1 MRTVLTLMVVS
12 LLALPAVA
20 DWRQFRGNDTT
31 SSDSSCILPDQWTAD
46 GENIAW
52 KVELPGRGPS
62 SPIVVGDKVIVTTAS
77 GADSEQLHVLCYSA
91 EEGKLLW
98 QRNFW
103 ATGRTFSHSQSTPAA
118 PSPVSDGKHIFAF
131 FGSNDLACLD
141 LDGNLLWYRG
151 LGHEH
156 PKAGNDVG
164 MASSPLVIDDTVIVQ
179 IENQGDSFAAGIDA
193 ANGQTRWFLPRDEKA
208 NWASP
213 IAITSS
219 DPSHKNVAL
228 LQNSGGITAVDPK
241 SGEILWE
248 LGGGASTI
256 SSAIAAE
263 GKAYIASHGLTM
275 LDLQN
280 PAVQPE
286 VKWEVS
292 KLNPTSM
299 SPILYGDQVFI
310 INGAGV
316 LTCANATTGEIEW
329 PLRLKGPFWASP
341 VIAGSKLYAANFS
354 GTVFVVDLSGKKG
367 KIVEQIEMGENI
379 QATPALAGNAMYLK
393 GEHHLW
399 KIAGKK

>member
-1 MRTVLTLMVVS
+1 MRTVLTLMVVA
-12 LLALPAVA
+12 LLALSAVA

-31 SSDSSCILPDQWTAD
+31 SSDSSCVLPDKWSAE

-77 GADSEQLHVLCYSA
+77 GADSEQLHVLCYSTA
-91 EEGKLLW
+91 EGKLLW

-103 ATGRTFSHSQSTPAA
+103 ATGRTFCHSQSTPAA
-118 PSPVSDGKHIFAF
+118 PSPVSDGKHVYAF

-151 LGHEH
+151 LGYEH

-164 MASSPLVIDDTVIVQ
+164 MASSPLVIDETVIVQ
-179 IENQGDSFAAGIDA
+179 IENQGDSFAAGINA
-193 ANGQTRWFLPRDEKA
+193 ANGQTRWFLPREEKA

-219 DPSHKNVAL
+219 DKHVAL
-228 LQNSGGITAVDPK
+228 LQNSGGITAVEPK

-248 LGGGASTI
+248 MGGGASTI
-256 SSAIAAE
+256 SSAVAAS
-263 GKAYIASHGLTM
+263 GKAYIASQGLTM

-286 VKWEVS
+286 IKWEVS
-292 KLNPTSM
+292 KLNPSSM
-299 SPILYGDQVFI
+299 SPILHNQKVYI

-316 LTCANATTGEIEW
+316 LTCADAATGEIEW

-367 KIVEQIEMGENI
+367 KIVEQIEMGENL
-379 QATPALAGNAMYLK
+379 QATPALDGNAMYLK